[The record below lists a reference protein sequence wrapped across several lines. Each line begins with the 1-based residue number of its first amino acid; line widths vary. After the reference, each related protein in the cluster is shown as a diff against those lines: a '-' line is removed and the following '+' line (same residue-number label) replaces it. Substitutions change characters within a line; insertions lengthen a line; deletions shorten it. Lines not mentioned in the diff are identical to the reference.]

1 MAITFIKPMRT
12 AQHVAN
18 AIRYA
23 TNDKT
28 DIENELI
35 VHKTL
40 TTYINTSPHKTANE
54 WEIVRKSFGKDNGKL
69 AFQII
74 QNFGEDIDPVLANKI
89 GTEFARELLGCRQA
103 LVSTHTNT
111 PYIHNHIIFNSVE
124 LEHGRKY
131 YDNIETYY
139 GRVRKI
145 SDKLCEKYG
154 LKVLENTKDGVLKFY
169 RDKNGKTKYF
179 EPTERKS
186 RNFNNEYAKMETWR
200 KSEQAKKNK
209 RIDVINDMDIII
221 PISKSYE
228 DFVQKM
234 KNIGYQVLDKTKT
247 GEWRKHISFTPPNST
262 KAVRDTS
269 LNGGVGY
276 TRLDIEKKIKKIL
289 EQNKNAENSFD
300 DVDFEYIEQDNDDIV
315 EQYDYWNV
323 NEIDSETRS
332 NGVSRGDLERLV
344 INRVKELNQVVDDKY
359 AALFE
364 KNKNYLPRDY
374 KERKTQII
382 INQINSNLR
391 TLNFLERYNVDTFN
405 HLQSQMERVKEKRD
419 IVLNELNEVR
429 EKLKSANENV
439 ASINEFRDLAKHISK
454 QKEMY
459 GYAYEELE
467 QSNEINYYEALKD
480 KLYSMGLETIESQ
493 DDYINAI
500 SNFQL
505 EYEEQIKEAEQ
516 VSDRLKEIDDVFK
529 NLQDID
535 SKNSNYY
542 IEDIKQYEF
551 IRYGKL
557 SEEHIV
563 NDKDYELE

>member
-276 TRLDIEKKIKKIL
+276 TRLDIEKKN
-289 EQNKNAENSFD
+289 QENF
-300 DVDFEYIEQDNDDIV
+300 
-315 EQYDYWNV
+315 
-323 NEIDSETRS
+323 
-332 NGVSRGDLERLV
+332 
-344 INRVKELNQVVDDKY
+344 
-359 AALFE
+359 
-364 KNKNYLPRDY
+364 
-374 KERKTQII
+374 
-382 INQINSNLR
+382 R
-391 TLNFLERYNVDTFN
+391 T
-405 HLQSQMERVKEKRD
+405 K
-419 IVLNELNEVR
+419 
-429 EKLKSANENV
+429 
-439 ASINEFRDLAKHISK
+439 
-454 QKEMY
+454 
-459 GYAYEELE
+459 
-467 QSNEINYYEALKD
+467 
-480 KLYSMGLETIESQ
+480 
-493 DDYINAI
+493 
-500 SNFQL
+500 
-505 EYEEQIKEAEQ
+505 
-516 VSDRLKEIDDVFK
+516 
-529 NLQDID
+529 
-535 SKNSNYY
+535 
-542 IEDIKQYEF
+542 
-551 IRYGKL
+551 
-557 SEEHIV
+557 
-563 NDKDYELE
+563 